1 MWRMLAWSRPVAAA
15 TIWPLT
21 FLFRWTTGATRS
33 IRRRAELY
41 IIAFQT
47 LLCVMSGVV
56 IAQLFALDNHVE
68 SVDKRWVTGT
78 RILGQLGARVDDFR
92 MAETAYILAADADG
106 RRRAQTRAVF
116 ARESIARLVDEYAHS
131 VGAEKAGQ
139 VKAFGLATQAYFGA
153 HDRWIQSMAHGD
165 TATARHAYDTVLG
178 EYFTQATEVIDQ
190 LVDMN
195 ARESRLETARSDQ
208 IVNSTIA
215 AIAVLTLVAM
225 LFGVWLQRRV
235 QSMVT
240 RPIEAI
246 TAALT
251 RLAAGDHGAQ
261 VPEVDR
267 ADEIGSMAK
276 ALDVFRANARAL
288 ERAHEATRIA
298 KKRAQHLAK
307 HDPLTGLAN
316 RRALTSELATAIE
329 RAVQSDKDGAGVWL
343 FVIDLDGFKP
353 VNDIYGHVSGDA
365 VLRELARRL
374 RVVVEDDGLLSRLGG
389 DEFAVVVRD
398 VGDTT
403 AAHLAARIAEAIQAP
418 IFVAGAYVELGASIG
433 IASCPRDA
441 RDVESLLR
449 AADIAMYSA
458 KRERVGGHRFFQ
470 AQMDEDLRARAAI
483 EVILRA
489 AVENQQ
495 IVPHYQPLIDM
506 RDGRVCGFEILARW
520 HHPARGDISP
530 EIFIPLAERIGL
542 MKALTASVLR
552 RACRDARH
560 WPVSTSLALNISPT
574 QLVEPDLPFDLLPI
588 LDEEGF
594 APERLE
600 IEVTESAL
608 ISDVDAAKSAL
619 ASFRRLGMKISLD
632 DFGTGYSSLH
642 HLHVLKFDK
651 VKIDRSFVQS
661 MRFNADS
668 QKIVDAI
675 LSLSKNLGMATIA
688 EGIEEAEVSD
698 MLAERG
704 CEFGQGYYFGR
715 AMPAEAV
722 SKLFALPTL
731 SMPVRAAAA

>member
-1 MWRMLAWSRPVAAA
+1 MLAWPKAVAAA
-15 TIWPLT
+15 TIWPFT
-21 FLFRWTTGATRS
+21 FVARWTTGAARS

-41 IIAFQT
+41 IIAFQV
-47 LLCVMSGVV
+47 LLCLLSAVV
-56 IAQLFALDNHVE
+56 IAQLFALDSHVD

-78 RILGQLGARVDDFR
+78 RILGQLGSRLDDFR
-92 MAETAYILAADADG
+92 MAETARILAVDDEG
-106 RRRAQTRAVF
+106 RRRAETRAVF
-116 ARESIARLVDEYAHS
+116 ARESVDHLLDEYEQT
-131 VGAEKAGQ
+131 VGPAKVGPMEAFRKA
-139 VKAFGLATQAYFGA
+139 VRSYFSA
-153 HDRWIQSMAHGD
+153 HDHWMQSMAKAD
-165 TATARHAYDTVLG
+165 VVTVRHTYDTVLG
-178 EYFTQATEVIDQ
+178 EYFTQTTDAVDQ
-190 LVDMN
+190 LIQMN
-195 ARESRLETARSDQ
+195 ARESRAETERSDQ
-208 IVNSTIA
+208 IVDSTITVVA
-215 AIAVLTLVAM
+215 FLTVAAM

-240 RPIEAI
+240 RPIESI
-246 TAALT
+246 TLALT
-251 RLAAGDHGAQ
+251 RLAAGDHTAQ
-261 VPEVDR
+261 VPEVHR
-267 ADEIGSMAK
+267 EDEIGSMAK

-329 RAVQSDKDGAGVWL
+329 RAVQSDKSDAGVWL

-374 RVVVEDDGLLSRLGG
+374 RVVVEEDGLLSRLGG
-389 DEFAVVVRD
+389 DEFAVVMRD
-398 VGDTT
+398 VGDDGATR
-403 AAHLAARIAEAIQAP
+403 LASRMIEAIQAP

-433 IASCPRDA
+433 IAACPRHA

-449 AADIAMYSA
+449 AADIAMYSV
-458 KRERVGGHRFFQ
+458 KRERLGGHRFFE

-506 RDGRVCGFEILARW
+506 RDGRVHGFEILARW

-530 EIFIPLAERIGL
+530 DIFIPLAERIGL

-560 WPVSTSLALNISPT
+560 WPAGTSLALNISPT
-574 QLVEPDLPFDLLPI
+574 QLVEPELPFELLPI
-588 LDEEGF
+588 LQEEGF

-600 IEVTESAL
+600 IEVTETAL
-608 ISDVDAAKSAL
+608 ISDVEAAKSAL

-661 MRFNADS
+661 MRFNVES

-675 LSLSKNLGMATIA
+675 LSLSRNLGMATIA

-704 CEFGQGYYFGR
+704 CEFGQGFYFGR
-715 AMPAEAV
+715 AMPADAV
-722 SKLFALPTL
+722 SHLFAPPAQM
-731 SMPVRAAAA
+731 SVRTAAAA